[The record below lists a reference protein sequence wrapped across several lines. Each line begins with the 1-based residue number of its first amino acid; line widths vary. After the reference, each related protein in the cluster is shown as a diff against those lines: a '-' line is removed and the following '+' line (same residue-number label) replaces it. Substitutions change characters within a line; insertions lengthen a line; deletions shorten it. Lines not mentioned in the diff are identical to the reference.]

1 MLKERLVKYRYILL
15 ATCVSLV
22 FAFYYS
28 HVFKVDFAE
37 QTQAFQSKFTE
48 QEQQLSTF
56 LATNKQKL
64 EKEKSFNP
72 SHFFNESTGFNLHIY
87 RNDSLLF
94 WNTNKLPIRQFADI
108 HYPAEG
114 LSLIHI

>member
-48 QEQQLSTF
+48 QEEQTEARKRKVILTISF
-56 LATNKQKL
+56 LK
-64 EKEKSFNP
+64 
-72 SHFFNESTGFNLHIY
+72 
-87 RNDSLLF
+87 
-94 WNTNKLPIRQFADI
+94 
-108 HYPAEG
+108 
-114 LSLIHI
+114 